1 MEERT
6 VPVTSGPTRMSTLNS
21 PEIMRKLPVGLPEV
35 LEESFKIAEPSLLYI
50 GSAEELT
57 RGMLDALHLIYQGE
71 QPEKVMEKLEEK
83 ATQILKQAGY
93 IE

>member
-1 MEERT
+1 
-6 VPVTSGPTRMSTLNS
+6 
-21 PEIMRKLPVGLPEV
+21 
-35 LEESFKIAEPSLLYI
+35 
-50 GSAEELT
+50 
-57 RGMLDALHLIYQGE
+57 MLDALHLIYQGE